1 MLARVWGRIRTWER
15 GLKGQFSH
23 DIEDPAAR
31 RWSRVYADWYDHAA
45 LRLFWHNFHEVA
57 PGFFRSNHPGHARF
71 RRYAAMG
78 IREVV
83 NIRGGRS
90 KAPFKF
96 EVESCAALGL
106 RLHVTAL
113 SARRAPEP
121 YRLVELL
128 DIFDA
133 LRGPSLVHCKSGADR
148 TGFAAAVYL
157 IHVCGTAV
165 DIARRQ
171 LSPLRAHA
179 KWTASGVL
187 DLVLAEY
194 AAAQARGVGFRDW
207 VERHY
212 EPEAIQAR
220 FDAMGPLERLR
231 I

>member
-1 MLARVWGRIRTWER
+1 MLARVWGRIRTWEQ
-15 GLKGQFSH
+15 GLKGRFSH
-23 DIEDPAAR
+23 DIQDPAAR
-31 RWSRVYADWYDHAA
+31 RWSRIYADWYDHAA
-45 LRLFWHNFHEVA
+45 LRKVWHNFHEVA
-57 PGFFRSNHPGHARF
+57 PGFYRSNHPGHARF

-78 IREVV
+78 IREIV

-96 EVESCAALGL
+96 EEESCAEFGL
-106 RLHVTAL
+106 CLHVTAL
-113 SARRAPEP
+113 SAMRAPEAS
-121 YRLVELL
+121 RLLELL

-133 LRGPSLVHCKSGADR
+133 LTGPALVHCKSGADR

-157 IHVCGTAV
+157 IHVCGTPAKL
-165 DIARRQ
+165 ARRQ

-194 AAAQARGVGFRDW
+194 GAAQSRGICFRDW
-207 VERHY
+207 VATEY
-212 EPEAIQAR
+212 DPEAIQQR
-220 FDAMGPLERLR
+220 FDEMSLFQRFG